1 MSIVPDLLAGF
12 ITTRRL
18 PADLVEKVRQ
28 LQAGELTPVPP
39 RDAATVML
47 LRERDGG
54 TQVYTLRRQR
64 TMNFGAGMYVFPG
77 GSVDPR
83 DAAVSIAWVG
93 PPPAEWASAF
103 SVPEELA
110 RALVCAAVRETFE
123 ESGVLLAGPDEHSV
137 VADTSGEDWES
148 DRRALIDR
156 TLSFADFL
164 DRRGLCVR
172 ADLLRPWAHWIT
184 PEVEPT
190 RFDTRFFVA
199 ALPEGQRTR
208 EFGEEADQ
216 VEWIAPG
223 VAVER
228 WKAGQMRVM
237 PPTLITLAELAE
249 YATVA
254 DTLAAA
260 AYREIRKI
268 MPAVELRGEEAHVLL
283 DAEDPPLK
291 VDLS

>member
-1 MSIVPDLLAGF
+1 
-12 ITTRRL
+12 
-18 PADLVEKVRQ
+18 
-28 LQAGELTPVPP
+28 
-39 RDAATVML
+39 
-47 LRERDGG
+47 
-54 TQVYTLRRQR
+54 
-64 TMNFGAGMYVFPG
+64 
-77 GSVDPR
+77 
-83 DAAVSIAWVG
+83 
-93 PPPAEWASAF
+93 
-103 SVPEELA
+103 
-110 RALVCAAVRETFE
+110 
-123 ESGVLLAGPDEHSV
+123 
-137 VADTSGEDWES
+137 
-148 DRRALIDR
+148 
-156 TLSFADFL
+156 
-164 DRRGLCVR
+164 
-172 ADLLRPWAHWIT
+172 
-184 PEVEPT
+184 
-190 RFDTRFFVA
+190 
-199 ALPEGQRTR
+199 
-208 EFGEEADQ
+208 